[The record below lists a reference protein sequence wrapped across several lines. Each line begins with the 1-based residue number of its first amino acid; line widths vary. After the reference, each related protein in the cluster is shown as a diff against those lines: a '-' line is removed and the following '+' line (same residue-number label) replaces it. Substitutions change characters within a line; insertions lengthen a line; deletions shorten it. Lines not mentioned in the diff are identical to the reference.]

1 MMLFLEVILLKLH
14 SALDISYRC
23 DFTANTRTH
32 TPLLTM
38 VRSTTLYLALHLLA
52 CFVGSTLAW
61 VPSMN
66 GVVTRTPMSSTSGVV
81 VLRMALNYND
91 PVVGQELAK
100 VQPMSFEEVEAELA
114 GQGIRVSQA
123 MNEMDVKLMC
133 VEMRLRKTG
142 QVGKQKNKQAPTKF
156 SSKFEELVWTKPAF
170 KEFYETVKQTGD
182 PNALNVV
189 TEYINDKANAVQ
201 RYGKDYKALIRQTE
215 QAMTAPAPVKTPTLS
230 FSGFPANMG
239 EQACRMTLA
248 SIGAI
253 SDFSCVTD
261 EDFPVLK
268 GKVTFENIED
278 AKKAVAKYDGMD
290 MGMGTKL
297 ELKSV

>member
-1 MMLFLEVILLKLH
+1 M
-14 SALDISYRC
+14 ALD
-23 DFTANTRTH
+23 
-32 TPLLTM
+32 
-38 VRSTTLYLALHLLA
+38 
-52 CFVGSTLAW
+52 
-61 VPSMN
+61 
-66 GVVTRTPMSSTSGVV
+66 
-81 VLRMALNYND
+81 YND

-114 GQGIRVSQA
+114 AQGVRVSQA

-142 QVGKQKNKQAPTKF
+142 QVGSQKNKKAPSKF
-156 SSKFEELVWTKPAF
+156 SSKFEELVWTKPVF
-170 KEFYETVKQTGD
+170 KEFYEEVKAKGD

-189 TEYINDKANAVQ
+189 TEYINDKANAVK

-215 QAMTAPAPVKTPTLS
+215 TALTAKPAVKTPTLA

-239 EQACRMTLA
+239 EQACRMTFG

-253 SDFSCVTD
+253 SDFSCAADDT
-261 EDFPVLK
+261 FPVLK
-268 GKVTFENIED
+268 GKVTFESLDD

>member
-1 MMLFLEVILLKLH
+1 MI
-14 SALDISYRC
+14 
-23 DFTANTRTH
+23 
-32 TPLLTM
+32 
-38 VRSTTLYLALHLLA
+38 RSTTKLLALHLLA
-52 CFVGSTLAW
+52 SSVTNTLAW
-61 VPSMN
+61 VPSLN
-66 GVVTRTPMSSTSGVV
+66 GVAVTRSPSSSNVV
-81 VLRMALNYND
+81 TLRMALDYND

-114 GQGIRVSQA
+114 QQGIRVSQA

-142 QVGKQKNKQAPTKF
+142 QVGTQKNKKAPTKF

-170 KEFYETVKQTGD
+170 KEFYESVKSTGD

-189 TEYINDKANAVQ
+189 TEYINDRANAVQ

-215 QAMTAPAPVKTPTLS
+215 QALTAPPPVKTPTLA

-253 SDFSCVTD
+253 SDFMCVTD

-268 GKVTFENIED
+268 GKVTFESIED